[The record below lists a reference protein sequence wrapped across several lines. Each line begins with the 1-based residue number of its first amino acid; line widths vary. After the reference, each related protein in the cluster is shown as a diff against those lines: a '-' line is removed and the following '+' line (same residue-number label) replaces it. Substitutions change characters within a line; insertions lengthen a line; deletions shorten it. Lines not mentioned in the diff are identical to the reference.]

1 MLMINATR
9 HHETSFG
16 VFGPRPL
23 SVRPRVGGACA
34 GNPPAIRQKFKFGV
48 GNEYLDQIL
57 GRPADLC

>member
-16 VFGPRPL
+16 VYGPGRITVMSRL
-23 SVRPRVGGACA
+23 SGKRRS
-34 GNPPAIRQKFKFGV
+34 NPPVTRQKFKIGV